1 MVNGKKKAAVWY
13 SLGDPEGNK
22 QAKGVNYRE
31 RSVGL
36 PAANKRM
43 KGHVAQQAGQ

>member
-1 MVNGKKKAAVWY
+1 MVDSKKKARIWY
-13 SLGDPEGNK
+13 SVGDPNGNK
-22 QAKGVNYRE
+22 QAKGLNFRE

-43 KGHVAQQAGQ
+43 KGHIQPQQ